1 MMKNK
6 TITWETIPVDGT
18 HILDLKIDTEN
29 YIVTAWISSCNN
41 SKEPPLLFY
50 NEKFENP
57 VDYVSVAINE
67 CYNSGIIAYY
77 NSIVSNNEGE

>member
-6 TITWETIPVDGT
+6 TITWEAIPIDGT

-29 YIVTAWISSCNN
+29 HTVIAWLSSCH

-50 NEKFENP
+50 SEKFERP
-57 VDYVSVAINE
+57 CDYISAAVNE

-77 NSIVSNNEGE
+77 NSIVSNNERK